1 MQILIDLY
9 QGDDEVKIDAPEEL
23 QKFNTNELAKLL
35 KKLLDDG
42 YRINSL
48 SGNLIYD
55 YEKDE
60 VIDCGKAGVPMSD
73 RDTFNTANIVYN
85 NNGKMMVIFTDK
97 LYALFCTM
105 YQIAIFFSNWRTVK
119 PISVY
124 QVNQNY
130 LELIYNDDSQK
141 LNELYKK
148 SFLHTYKDG
157 IARATLFDKKTG
169 KAAERPNYGYGV
181 PFGAFIKSR

>member
-9 QGDDEVKIDAPEEL
+9 QDDEEVKIDDPEEFK
-23 QKFNTNELAKLL
+23 KFNTNELAKLL

-55 YEKDE
+55 YKKDE
-60 VIDCGKAGVPMSD
+60 VIDCGKAGEPMSD
-73 RDTFNTANIVYN
+73 RDTLNTANIIYKY
-85 NNGKMMVIFTDK
+85 NGKMMVIFTDK

-105 YQIAIFFSNWRTVK
+105 YQIAIFFTNWRNVK
-119 PISVY
+119 PISVH

-130 LELIYNDDSQK
+130 LELIYNDDSKK
-141 LNELYKK
+141 LNELYKE
-148 SFLHTYKDG
+148 SFLHTFKDG
-157 IARATLFDKKTG
+157 VPRATLFDKKTG
-169 KAAERPNYGYGV
+169 ESIKRPNCGYGV
-181 PFGAFIKSR
+181 PFGVFIKNS